1 MNKYV
6 IAVLMAV
13 TSILSVSAEDL
24 FPGLEDTPGVESVY
38 ISKSMMINYATS
50 RDILWD
56 KLNLYKVD
64 KLDGMMVYSGRSE
77 EAMAAIE
84 KSMKTFIDSKKNME
98 TLVKS
103 KTAKDMSVIYGLP
116 LEDKKGYSVLII
128 FNKGNDC
135 SMVVLTGE
143 INLTYGAMANI

>member
-143 INLTYGAMANI
+143 INLNYGAMANI